1 MFTCRPKLS
10 SKAGEK
16 ANNMEV
22 FWSLLSTVL
31 LKCNSVARRK
41 RPGNFKPRLKKTLGF
56 RLGLTKNEKMAGGL
70 KFRI

>member
-1 MFTCRPKLS
+1 MFICRPKLS

-31 LKCNSVARRK
+31 LKCNSVAMRK
-41 RPGNFKPRLKKTLGF
+41 GPGNFEPRLKKTSCF
-56 RLGLTKNEKMAGGL
+56 PLGLTKTEKMARGL

>member
-1 MFTCRPKLS
+1 MFICRPKLS

-41 RPGNFKPRLKKTLGF
+41 GPGNFELRLKKTSGF
-56 RLGLTKNEKMAGGL
+56 RPGPTKNREDG
-70 KFRI
+70 